1 MDRLTINELREVAK
15 KSLPA
20 GSSLWLYG
28 SRARGEAHADSDWDL
43 LVLVNK
49 SAIETDDFKN
59 ICYPL
64 VLAGWQHGAD
74 VNPQLYTKGEWDKR
88 RFTPYFDNVEHDKLV
103 IYES

>member
-1 MDRLTINELREVAK
+1 MLREYQLK
-15 KSLPA
+15 LHQQMFLLRSQLMDN
-20 GSSLWLYG
+20 LLQYMLLQY
-28 SRARGEAHADSDWDL
+28 L